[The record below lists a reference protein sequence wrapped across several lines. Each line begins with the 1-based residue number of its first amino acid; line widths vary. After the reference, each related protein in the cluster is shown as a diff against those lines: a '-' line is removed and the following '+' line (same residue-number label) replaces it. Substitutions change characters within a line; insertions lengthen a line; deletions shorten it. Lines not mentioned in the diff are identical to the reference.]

1 GGRTPLAISC
11 TPTPHSLLLSLLN
24 AGVVIGPYIEQWPG
38 RILQRAGDSLNI
50 SCYQNYSNLAYM
62 FWYQQPPGNGLKLI
76 VATSTWTQNFYE
88 DGYSEAKFEV
98 NRKRRGYILMT
109 IKNVTAKDEA
119 TYFCA
124 ANDHTV

>member
-1 GGRTPLAISC
+1 TRQVYFCVG
-11 TPTPHSLLLSLLN
+11 
-24 AGVVIGPYIEQWPG
+24 IGDYIEQWPHK
-38 RILQRAGDSLNI
+38 ILQRAGDSLNI

-62 FWYQQPPGNGLKLI
+62 FWYQQPPRNGMKLI
-76 VATSTWTQNFYE
+76 VSSTSWTHNFYE

-98 NRKRRGYILMT
+98 NREMSNCILMT

-124 ANDHTV
+124 ASDHTV